1 MEGAKVI
8 LEGEFHSGDLRNFR
22 VSSAQIK
29 SLIFICVGEEVK
41 LWSCAMLG
49 KLLLSDFFNVLKWV
63 KWDDNTHGFFFFFFL
78 VKAVVTYKTLRIVPG
93 K

>member
-29 SLIFICVGEEVK
+29 SLIFICVGDEVK

-49 KLLLSDFFNVLKWV
+49 KLLLSDFFNVLKW
-63 KWDDNTHGFFFFFFL
+63 DDNTHGFFFFFFFFL